1 MSQLPDLRRDRK
13 KSCDGNHNLVE
24 LGKAIAQIEKHT
36 VASGRRRRMGQK
48 AIRALIP
55 GGSKKSDRGPQE
67 AQQAQQ
73 AQQNAEHRG
82 VSTNS
87 NIEPGKSGRST
98 GSAQPYHSQEAE
110 EQPTSRSRG

>member
-1 MSQLPDLRRDRK
+1 MSQLSDLRRDRK
-13 KSCDGNHNLVE
+13 KSCDGNQHLVE
-24 LGKAIAQIEKHT
+24 VGKGIAQIEKHT
-36 VASGRRRRMGQK
+36 VALGRRRRMGQK

-55 GGSKKSDRGPQE
+55 RGLKKSDRGPQE
-67 AQQAQQ
+67 GQQAQQ

-98 GSAQPYHSQEAE
+98 GSAQPYHSREAG
-110 EQPTSRSRG
+110 EQPTS

>member
-1 MSQLPDLRRDRK
+1 MSQLRDLRRDRK

-55 GGSKKSDRGPQE
+55 RGLKKKVIEARRGNRARNRFSPAHPHAVGKAKE
-67 AQQAQQ
+67 ASTKRK
-73 AQQNAEHRG
+73 ERG
-82 VSTNS
+82 
-87 NIEPGKSGRST
+87 RL
-98 GSAQPYHSQEAE
+98 
-110 EQPTSRSRG
+110 